1 MSDGF
6 DVGIVGAGPAGCT
19 LGALLVQR
27 GFKVICFDDERR
39 PELLVG
45 ESLLPTVV
53 DLMRRLG
60 IEDRVKAF
68 SQFKPGV
75 AFVHRDGQRL
85 DFLFPH
91 GVLGKTPNYSYNI
104 PRPEFDNLLRDRA
117 KELGVL
123 FVKHRASVEKGVG
136 DSEVV
141 LSQETMKVVPE
152 LKGQAPRLL
161 VDATGRART
170 FARVLGL
177 SSTQGTRNDV
187 AYFAHYE
194 DFDATSMTE
203 GQVVIS
209 ILEHG
214 WSWRIP
220 LPGRLSVGVVI
231 DKEIAK
237 QHGSTAEERLESI
250 IDSQSILAGPGAGRK
265 RVTDVKTYTNY
276 QLISER
282 SHGPGWVAAGDA
294 FGFVDPML
302 SPGLFMAMH
311 MAERLDELVF
321 AGGPRVLDQPS
332 RLAPRLEKVK
342 AEMLDWH
349 ESWAEII
356 EYFYDGRMFSM
367 YEAGTKLREAYGKW
381 QLPSL
386 MEKHLTANITRMVSG
401 VTTRSRYGRGLVNW
415 STRHLVWDTQPPEHY
430 AVRTSKTP
438 LPSREEA
445 QMAGV

>member
-1 MSDGF
+1 MSDAF
-6 DVGIVGAGPAGCT
+6 DVGILGAGPAGST
-19 LGALLVQR
+19 LGALLVKR

-60 IEDRVKAF
+60 IEDRVKQF

-85 DFLFPH
+85 DFLFPA

-117 KELGVL
+117 EELGVV
-123 FVKHRASVEKGVG
+123 FVNHRASVEKG
-136 DSEVV
+136 DDEREVR
-141 LSQETMKVVPE
+141 LSPETLSVVPE
-152 LKGQAPRLL
+152 LGGAHPKLL
-161 VDATGRART
+161 VDATGRTRA
-170 FARVLGL
+170 FAKVLGL
-177 SSTQGTRNDV
+177 TAKKGTRNDV

-194 DFDATSMTE
+194 DFEATSMTE

-209 ILEHG
+209 ILDHG

-237 QHGSTAEERLESI
+237 QHGDTAEERMESI
-250 IDSQSILAGPGAGRK
+250 IDSQPILAGPGKNRK
-265 RVTDVKTYTNY
+265 RVTEVKTYTNY
-276 QLISER
+276 QLISDR
-282 SHGPGWVAAGDA
+282 AHGPGWISAGDS

-311 MAERLDELVF
+311 MAELLDEKVF
-321 AGGPRVLDQPS
+321 ASGPKVLDQPQKM
-332 RLAPRLEKVK
+332 AKRLEKVK
-342 AEMLDWH
+342 EEMLDWH
-349 ESWAEII
+349 AAWGEII

-386 MEKHLTANITRMVSG
+386 MEKHLTGHITRMVSG
-401 VTTRSRYGRGLVNW
+401 VTTRSRYGRGLVGW
-415 STRHLVWDTQPPEHY
+415 STKHLVWDTQPPEHY
-430 AVRTSKTP
+430 AVRTSKTQA
-438 LPSREEA
+438 E
-445 QMAGV
+445 MATV

>member
-1 MSDGF
+1 MSDAF
-6 DVGIVGAGPAGCT
+6 DVGILGAGPAGST
-19 LGALLVQR
+19 LGALLAKR

-53 DLMRRLG
+53 DLMRRLE
-60 IEDRVKAF
+60 IEDRVAKF

-117 KELGVL
+117 GELGVT
-123 FVKHRASVEKGVG
+123 FVKHRASVEKGSDG
-136 DSEVV
+136 REIQ
-141 LSQETMKVVPE
+141 LSPDTMSVVPE
-152 LKGQAPRLL
+152 LNGKHPKLL
-161 VDATGRART
+161 VDATGRTRAV
-170 FARVLGL
+170 AKALGL
-177 SSTQGTRNDV
+177 SAKKGDRNDV

-194 DFDATSMTE
+194 DFDSTAMTE

-220 LPGRLSVGVVI
+220 LPGRLSVGIVI
-231 DKEIAK
+231 DKDIAK
-237 QHGSTAEERLESI
+237 QHGDTAEERLESL
-250 IDSQSILAGPGAGRK
+250 IDSQPILAGPGKGRK
-265 RVTDVKTYTNY
+265 RVTEVKTYTNY

-282 SHGPGWVAAGDA
+282 SHGPGWIAAGDA

-311 MAERLDELVF
+311 MAELLDEKVF
-321 AGGPRVLDQPS
+321 AGGPKVLDQPEK
-332 RLAPRLEKVK
+332 LAPKLEKVK

-349 ESWAEII
+349 TSWGEII

-415 STRHLVWDTQPPEHY
+415 STKHLVWDTQPPEHY
-430 AVRTSKTP
+430 RVRTSKTP
-438 LPSREEA
+438 VPEPKDEPA
-445 QMAGV
+445 MA

>member
-1 MSDGF
+1 MNAAF

-19 LGALLVQR
+19 LGALLVKR

-68 SQFKPGV
+68 SKFKPGV

-85 DFLFPH
+85 DFLFPD

-117 KELGVL
+117 EELGVV
-123 FVKHRASVEKGVG
+123 FVNHRATVEKGG
-136 DSEVV
+136 DGREVQ
-141 LSQETMKVVPE
+141 LSQKTMSVVPE
-152 LKGQAPRLL
+152 LGGQHPKLL
-161 VDATGRART
+161 VDSTGRTRA
-170 FARVLGL
+170 FAKLLGL
-177 SSTQGTRNDV
+177 SASKGNRNDV
-187 AYFAHYE
+187 AYFAHYT
-194 DFDATSMTE
+194 DFDATSMVE

-209 ILEHG
+209 ILDHG

-220 LPGRLSVGVVI
+220 LQDRLSVGVVI
-231 DKEIAK
+231 DKEIARK
-237 QHGSTAEERLESI
+237 HGETAEERLESI
-250 IDSQSILAGPGAGRK
+250 IDSQPILSGPGMGRK

-282 SHGPGWVAAGDA
+282 SHGPGWLAAGDA

-311 MAERLDELVF
+311 MAERLDDLAF
-321 AGGPRVLDQPS
+321 SSGPKILDQQEKLGA
-332 RLAPRLEKVK
+332 RLDKLK

-386 MEKHLTANITRMVSG
+386 MEKHLTKNITRMVSG
-401 VTTRSRYGRGLVNW
+401 VGTRSRYGRGLIGW
-415 STRHLVWDTQPPEHY
+415 STKHLVWDTQPPEHY
-430 AVRTSKTP
+430 AVRTSKAP
-438 LPSREEA
+438 VAEEKV
-445 QMAGV
+445 MAPA